1 MQIKKIKI
9 MMFFAP
15 CPAAPAQREKE
26 KNTEQVSYKK
36 EVNELTTAE
45 NDMTYGPTVQNPPRR

>member
-1 MQIKKIKI
+1 
-9 MMFFAP
+9 MFFAP